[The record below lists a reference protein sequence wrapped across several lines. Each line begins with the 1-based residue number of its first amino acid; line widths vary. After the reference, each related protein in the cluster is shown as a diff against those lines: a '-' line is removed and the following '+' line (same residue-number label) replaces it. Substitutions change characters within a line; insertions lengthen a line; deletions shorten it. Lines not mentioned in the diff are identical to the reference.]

1 MTTFLVAWVIGITSV
16 TAVIMIALA
25 IREMERMDK

>member
-1 MTTFLVAWVIGITSV
+1 MTTFLIAWVLGITSV

-25 IREMERMDK
+25 IREMERMDE